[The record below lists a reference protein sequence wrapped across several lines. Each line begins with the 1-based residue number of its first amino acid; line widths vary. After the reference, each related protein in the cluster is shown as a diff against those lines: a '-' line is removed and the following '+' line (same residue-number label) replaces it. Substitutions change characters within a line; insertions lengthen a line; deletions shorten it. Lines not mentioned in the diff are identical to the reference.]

1 MESRVKR
8 LFEMTEHEKPD
19 IMVFANATDPML
31 DKTFFYATGLGNSGV
46 FEGSY
51 VFCHPDGRVEMV
63 TSILEEESARKG
75 DFPVHIF
82 KTQDER
88 KEYINGCLEGVKTI
102 GINAKELVHS
112 QYMLLKELAPH
123 VEFIDISKAVR
134 DARVVKDEKEIE
146 TTRVAC
152 TIASQAAEEI
162 ITFIKPGIKE
172 SDIAA
177 ELVYI
182 MQKKGANGPSF
193 DSIVAFQENSAEPHY
208 RAGDRV
214 LKEGE
219 FVLMDFGALY
229 NRYVSDITRTYFM
242 GQPNAEQKKIYETVL
257 DAQLSSL
264 DMIKDG
270 VKGADVHNVASEII
284 NATEFKGR
292 FTHGLGHSIGL
303 SVHDGSGLSPAVDI
317 TLREGMLFT
326 VEPGI
331 YIPGFGGVR
340 IEDDVLVKKDGVEIL
355 TTASKELIII

>member
-1 MESRVKR
+1 MESRIKR
-8 LFEMTEHEKPD
+8 IYEKCEHDKPD
-19 IMVFANATDPML
+19 IVVLANATDPML

-51 VFCHPDGRVEMV
+51 VFCFPDGKVEMV
-63 TSILEEESARKG
+63 TSILEEESAKKG
-75 DFPVHIF
+75 DFPVHTF
-82 KTQDER
+82 MTQDER
-88 KEYINGCLEGVKTI
+88 KEKIEGYLKGVDSI
-102 GINAKELVHS
+102 GINAKELVHA
-112 QYMLLKELAPH
+112 QYMLLKELAPQA
-123 VEFIDISKAVR
+123 EFIDMSKAVR
-134 DARVVKDEKEIE
+134 DARVVKDEAEIE
-146 TTRVAC
+146 TTRIAC
-152 TIASQAAEEI
+152 RIASEAAEEI
-162 ITFIKPGIKE
+162 IPFIKPGVKE
-172 SDIAA
+172 SEIAA
-177 ELVYI
+177 ELIYL
-182 MQKKGANGPSF
+182 MQKRGANGPSF

-214 LKEGE
+214 LKDGE

-242 GQPNAEQKKIYETVL
+242 GQPNEKQKKIYNTVL
-257 DAQLSSL
+257 EAQLASL

-270 VKGADVHNVASEII
+270 AKGADVHNTAAEII

-317 TLREGMLFT
+317 TLRENMLFT

-340 IEDDVLVKKDGVEIL
+340 IEDDVVVKKNGVEIL
-355 TTASKELIII
+355 TTASKELITI